1 MTMLVQTDK
10 VKDLNK
16 ILDYIEE
23 HRNTMI
29 SMGSPHENFDK
40 LDYEIQ
46 IINTISSKYFLYLDE
61 IAEDSAEFYSE
72 MQGLPI
78 RKIYA
83 HVADFILWIEDDL
96 DLKEISIE
104 DEYGLGVFKHII
116 AMLYDNSLTTFDFKK
131 IDDWIELD
139 VQSLEK
145 KEDKEDESNQE
156 SN

>member
-23 HRNTMI
+23 HRAKMI
-29 SMGSPHENFDK
+29 SNGSPHENFDK

-61 IAEDSAEFYSE
+61 IAEDSVEFYRE
-72 MQGLPI
+72 VQGLPI

-83 HVADFILWIEDDL
+83 HVADFILWVEDEL

-104 DEYGLGVFKHII
+104 EEYGLGVFKHII
-116 AMLYDNSLTTFDFKK
+116 AMLYDNSLTTFDFEK
-131 IDDWIELD
+131 IDDWITLD
-139 VQSLEK
+139 VLGLCKTE
-145 KEDKEDESNQE
+145 EKEDESNKE

>member
-1 MTMLVQTDK
+1 MTMIVQTDK

-23 HRNTMI
+23 HRKAMI

-72 MQGLPI
+72 MQTHPI

-83 HVADFILWIEDDL
+83 HVADFILWIEDEL
-96 DLKEISIE
+96 DLREISIE
-104 DEYGLGVFKHII
+104 EEYGLGVFKHII
-116 AMLYDNSLTTFDFKK
+116 AMLHEDSLTTFDYKK
-131 IDDWIELD
+131 IDEWIDLD
-139 VQSLEK
+139 VQGLDK
-145 KEDKEDESNQE
+145 AKDKEDGSNQE

>member
-23 HRNTMI
+23 HRAKMI
-29 SMGSPHENFDK
+29 SNGSPHENFDK

-46 IINTISSKYFLYLDE
+46 IINTISSKYFFYLDE
-61 IAEDSAEFYSE
+61 AAEDSEEFFSE

-83 HVADFILWIEDDL
+83 HVADFIAWVEDDL

-104 DEYGLGVFKHII
+104 EEYGLGVFKHII
-116 AMLYDNSLTTFDFKK
+116 AMLYNNSLTTFDYQK
-131 IDDWIELD
+131 INDWIELD
-139 VQSLEK
+139 VIGLK
-145 KEDKEDESNQE
+145 KTQDNKDGSNKESN
-156 SN
+156 